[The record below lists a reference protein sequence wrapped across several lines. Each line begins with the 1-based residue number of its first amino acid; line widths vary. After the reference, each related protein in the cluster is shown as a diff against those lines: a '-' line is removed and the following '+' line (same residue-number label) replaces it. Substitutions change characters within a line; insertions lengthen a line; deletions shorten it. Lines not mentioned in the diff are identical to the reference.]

1 LSRYTCAENDN
12 NAEIIWII
20 NTPRGNMK
28 YVAKSINATGIRK
41 NGVLLPSPSFLIY
54 VSDAK

>member
-1 LSRYTCAENDN
+1 
-12 NAEIIWII
+12 
-20 NTPRGNMK
+20 MK
-28 YVAKSINATGIRK
+28 YVAKIINVTGIRK